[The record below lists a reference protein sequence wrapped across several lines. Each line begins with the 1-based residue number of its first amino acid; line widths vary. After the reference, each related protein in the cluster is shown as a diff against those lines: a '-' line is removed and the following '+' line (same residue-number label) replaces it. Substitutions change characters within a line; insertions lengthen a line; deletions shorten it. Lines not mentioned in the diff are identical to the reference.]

1 VKAVGSWRIRSQSMT
16 GLDAFTTSRGSLT
29 DPLGRLVGDQV
40 GAKLSGPDP
49 GTYHVTQEQ
58 R

>member
-1 VKAVGSWRIRSQSMT
+1 VKALGNWRIRSQSMT
-16 GLDAFTTSRGSLT
+16 GLDAFTTSRGFLT
-29 DPLGRLVGDQV
+29 DPLARLVGDQV

-49 GTYHVTQEQ
+49 ATYHVTQEQ

>member
-1 VKAVGSWRIRSQSMT
+1 VGSWRIRCQSMT

-40 GAKLSGPDP
+40 GGKLSGPDP